1 MEEGFVVGIYEGI
14 KVEGLNDGVLVGGVD
29 GLLDGVKLGV
39 VVGLLLG
46 TYRIKLIIIFTH
58 WILPPLLANCKNYKY
73 WPLSE
78 DYLSF
83 LQLTLVGRND
93 YRVKLT

>member
-46 TYRIKLIIIFTH
+46 TYRLKLIYFLLIGYYRHCLPIAEITSIGLYLKII
-58 WILPPLLANCKNYKY
+58 
-73 WPLSE
+73 
-78 DYLSF
+78 YLSS
-83 LQLTLVGRND
+83 N
-93 YRVKLT
+93 